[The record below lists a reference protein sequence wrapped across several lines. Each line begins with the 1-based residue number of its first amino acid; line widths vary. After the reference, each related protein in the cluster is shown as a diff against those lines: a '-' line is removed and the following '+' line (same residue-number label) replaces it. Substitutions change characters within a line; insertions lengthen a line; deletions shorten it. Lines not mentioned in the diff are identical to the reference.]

1 MVSSGRQFKELS
13 TDAKIISIPLLFA
26 VIHIEVEVTLRCC
39 KNDDLE
45 KTGFE
50 S

>member
-13 TDAKIISIPLLFA
+13 IDTNSYVIRKIIH
-26 VIHIEVEVTLRCC
+26 VEVEGTLRRF
-39 KNDDLE
+39 KKDDLE